1 MKKERIIM
9 ENYLKIGE
17 AAEYLN
23 VTEDALRKWEQKNI
37 IKPYRTAGNQRRYT
51 KEMLDKALVG
61 YDSKNNFPTKLTIGY
76 CRVSS
81 AHQKED
87 LQRQIDVVQTYCENQ
102 GKPFKI
108 IQDVGSGLN
117 YERKGFLNLI
127 HMICQKQCDEII
139 VNYQD
144 RLARFGFEL
153 IKTICDENQVKL
165 TVINQTQVED
175 PNQEL
180 VDDVLSI
187 ITVFSAK
194 LYGKQSHHNEKI
206 IKTNKKLFTQNN

>member
-1 MKKERIIM
+1 MKKESIIM

-23 VTEDALRKWEQKNI
+23 VTEDALRKWEQKNL
-37 IKPYRTAGNQRRYT
+37 IKPYRTVGNQRRYT
-51 KEMLDKALVG
+51 KKMLDQALVG
-61 YDSKNNFPTKLTIGY
+61 YNSKNDLPTKLTIGY

-87 LQRQIDVVQTYCENQ
+87 LQRQIAIVQTYCEKQ

-117 YERKGFLNLI
+117 YEREGFLKLI

-194 LYGKQSHHNEKI
+194 LYGKRSHRNEKV
-206 IKTNKKLFTQNN
+206 IKTNKELFTQNN